1 MAGGNDGRWHICTQA
16 TAFSYDGGSI
26 AGAELGFPV
35 ACNWKEK
42 QPLLWTS
49 FDIHLTLIF
58 FWHLG
63 LVKMCNIGS
72 KRKIDVPIDCWGWI
86 HSSSPLPWE
95 QEHNQ
100 EEADSWQLGQELLA
114 PKEWGP
120 RSRCC
125 WHWERR
131 VLVKLMSKV
140 WNNTCTIVVSLQC
153 GQKHADTPW
162 QKKVIRRFHNVWH
175 T

>member
-1 MAGGNDGRWHICTQA
+1 MVKKIHWKGFREWIFQRYACWSSGRWHLCTQA

-72 KRKIDVPIDCWGWI
+72 KRKIDVPIDCWGRI
-86 HSSSPLPWE
+86 HSSVPLPWE

-120 RSRCC
+120 RNRCR
-125 WHWERR
+125 WRWEEHMVIMTSVNVVHLHHCCLAP
-131 VLVKLMSKV
+131 VLTK
-140 WNNTCTIVVSLQC
+140 TC
-153 GQKHADTPW
+153 K
-162 QKKVIRRFHNVWH
+162 
-175 T
+175 